1 MRTGPD
7 KVLSATWKTESEFM
21 TVGPRAAQFFTVAGK
36 NISAKKGVLAPHQYS
51 KQRSRVKQHLCC
63 TYAFGGT
70 VCLTGN
76 ETGEILEWKGAALK
90 QAHKAHSAAVG

>member
-7 KVLSATWKTESEFM
+7 KVLSAAWKTESEFM
-21 TVGPRAAQFFTVAGK
+21 TVGTRAAQFFTVAGK
-36 NISAKKGVLAPHQYS
+36 NISAKKGILGKH
-51 KQRSRVKQHLCC
+51 RSRAKQHLCC

-76 ETGEILEWKGAALK
+76 ETGEILEWKGATLK
-90 QAHKAHSAAVG
+90 TAHKAHSAAVW

>member
-21 TVGPRAAQFFTVAGK
+21 TVGTRAAQFFTVAGK
-36 NISAKKGVLAPHQYS
+36 NISAKKGILG
-51 KQRSRVKQHLCC
+51 KLRSRTKQHLCC

-76 ETGEILEWKGAALK
+76 ETGEILEWKGTTLK
-90 QAHKAHSAAVG
+90 KAHKAHSAAVW